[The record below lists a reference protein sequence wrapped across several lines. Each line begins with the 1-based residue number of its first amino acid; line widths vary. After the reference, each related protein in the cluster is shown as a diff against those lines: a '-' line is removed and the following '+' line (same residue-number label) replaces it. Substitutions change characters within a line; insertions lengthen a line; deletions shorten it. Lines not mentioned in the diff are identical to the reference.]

1 MINVYF
7 FLTYVQIVQYMYK
20 CSWIFHGKIFIE
32 IYNIFQVIFSLVV
45 FVLLRTIQMFFFF
58 FCNSYNQNIPTILTA
73 VPTTNTRNSWTN
85 IYYNFFKIV
94 MFISYNLFKLYIIA
108 NLLFTLEIFLKSY
121 VLFDDEGGNLR
132 EKICRLVDDNF
143 WVVFH
148 LK

>member
-1 MINVYF
+1 
-7 FLTYVQIVQYMYK
+7 
-20 CSWIFHGKIFIE
+20 
-32 IYNIFQVIFSLVV
+32 
-45 FVLLRTIQMFFFF
+45 
-58 FCNSYNQNIPTILTA
+58 
-73 VPTTNTRNSWTN
+73 
-85 IYYNFFKIV
+85 

-121 VLFDDEGGNLR
+121 ILFDDEGGNLR